1 MVNTRATN
9 YDNKEQDNML
19 FVFQVNDHDNE
30 YYENEYYENEYCAH
44 DTDSDYVP
52 SADESVDS
60 YEIVEEEF
68 SEHDAAKALVS
79 LKEPSK
85 RSNKRKRCDSDS
97 DSDYEPEDESDSD
110 EEYIGGIKCL
120 RGMPKPCGVHIRF
133 D

>member
-9 YDNKEQDNML
+9 YDNML
-19 FVFQVNDHDNE
+19 FVFQVNDH
-30 YYENEYYENEYCAH
+30 ENEYYENEYCAH

-68 SEHDAAKALVS
+68 SEHEAAKVLVS

-120 RGMPKPCGVHIRF
+120 RGMPKPCGLHIRF